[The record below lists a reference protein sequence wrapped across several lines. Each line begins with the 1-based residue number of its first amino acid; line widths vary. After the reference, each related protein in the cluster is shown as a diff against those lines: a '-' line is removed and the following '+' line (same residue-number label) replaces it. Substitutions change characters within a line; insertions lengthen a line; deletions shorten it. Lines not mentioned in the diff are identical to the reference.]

1 MGVFQNNLLAGAGG
15 QAAGTTGFY
24 DYQIEQSCR
33 FDRDDNSYLTGY
45 ANNFGTGNRRKW
57 TLSFWF
63 KLIASDGFS
72 NAQYLLF
79 TSDTNAQ
86 GSYDTMIFNTDTGT
100 NDAIFY
106 YQTGGTYYVP
116 KAEFRDTSAWGHIVL
131 VFDSDNSTADDRR
144 IVYFNGTRLAKLEGS
159 EGSQNVDSQFNWGI
173 KTHYIGRRQD
183 NSSSH
188 HGDYYLAE
196 WIFADGQAYA
206 ATQFG
211 ESKNG
216 VWIPKDPTG
225 TNFGTTGHH
234 LKFENASDLG
244 NDSSGNNNDWTVSNM
259 GTDHQVLD
267 SPTFGS

>member
-1 MGVFQNNLLAGAGG
+1 MGIFSNNLLAGAGG
-15 QAAGTTGFY
+15 QAAGATGFY
-24 DYQIEQSCR
+24 SYQIEQSAR

-45 ANNFGTGNRRKW
+45 ANNFGTGNRNKW

-63 KLIASDGFS
+63 KLIAHDGFGS
-72 NAQYLLF
+72 NQYYLM
-79 TSDTNAQ
+79 TADTNAA
-86 GSYDTMIFNTDTGT
+86 GSYDTLIFDV
-100 NDAIFY
+100 DSDSRFY
-106 YQTGGTYYVP
+106 YQTVNSAYKP
-116 KAEFRDTSAWGHIVL
+116 EAAFRDITAWGHLVL
-131 VFDSDNSTADDRR
+131 VYDSGNSTANDRR
-144 IVYFNGTRLAKLEGS
+144 IMYFNGTRMTDNTDQGQ
-159 EGSQNVDSQFNWGI
+159 SQNADSQINWGT

-183 NSSSH
+183 NNSSY

-206 ATQFG
+206 PTQFG

>member
-1 MGVFQNNLLAGAGG
+1 MFKGEFFHAATSGA
-15 QAAGTTGFY
+15 AGFY
-24 DYQIEQSCR
+24 DHQIEQSAR
-33 FDRDDNSYLTGY
+33 FDRASNSYLTGY

-63 KLIASDGFS
+63 KLTASAGFGS
-72 NAQYLLF
+72 NQYYLL
-79 TSDTNAQ
+79 TADTNAA
-86 GSYDTMIFNTDTGT
+86 GSYDTMIFDIDSDNL
-100 NDAIFY
+100 FY
-106 YQTGGTYYVP
+106 YQIYNSAYKPNG
-116 KAEFRDTSAWGHIVL
+116 AFRDTSAWGHLVIVY
-131 VFDSDNSTADDRR
+131 DSDNSTANDRR
-144 IVYFNGTRLAKLEGS
+144 IMYLNGTRMTDSLDQGL
-159 EGSQNVDSQFNWGI
+159 SQNTDSQINWGT

-183 NSSSH
+183 NGSSY

-206 ATQFG
+206 PTQFG

-225 TNFGTTGHH
+225 TNFGTTGQH

-259 GTDHQVLD
+259 GADHQVLD

>member
-1 MGVFQNNLLAGAGG
+1 MGVFQNNLLAASAAAASAGG
-15 QAAGTTGFY
+15 GAFY
-24 DYQIEQSCR
+24 SYQIEQSAR
-33 FDRDDNSYLTGY
+33 FSRAENSYLTGY
-45 ANNFGTGNRRKW
+45 ANNFGTGDRRKW
-57 TLSFWF
+57 TISFWI
-63 KLIASDGFS
+63 KLTASDGFGS
-72 NAQYLLF
+72 NNYFFMSA
-79 TSDTNAQ
+79 DTNAA
-86 GSYDTMIFNTDTGT
+86 GAYDALTFDIDSESR
-100 NDAIFY
+100 FY
-106 YQTGGTYYVP
+106 YQVANKYYYP
-116 KAEFRDTSAWGHIVL
+116 NGSFRDPNAWSHFLI

-144 IVYFNGTRLAKLEGS
+144 IMYLNGSRLGTHDAG
-159 EGSQNVDSQFNWGI
+159 GGIAQNTDSQINWGT

-188 HGDYYLAE
+188 HGDFLLAE
-196 WIFADGQAYA
+196 YIFADGQAYA
-206 ATQFG
+206 PTQFG

-225 TNFGTTGHH
+225 TNFGTTGQH

>member
-1 MGVFQNNLLAGAGG
+1 MVANEKWFGGGAGAT
-15 QAAGTTGFY
+15 AGFY

-33 FDRDDNSYLTGY
+33 FDRDENSYLTGY

-63 KLIASDGFS
+63 KLIASDGFGS
-72 NAQYLLF
+72 NQYYLF
-79 TSDTNAQ
+79 TSNTNAS
-86 GSYDTMIFNTDTGT
+86 GSYDTMIFDVDSNSG
-100 NDAIFY
+100 FY
-106 YQTGGTYYVP
+106 YQTTNQYFIPSG
-116 KAEFRDTSAWGHIVL
+116 AFRDTSAWGHLVIVY
-131 VFDSDNSTADDRR
+131 DSDNSTADDRK
-144 IVYFNGTRLAKLEGS
+144 IMYLNGTRMTKSDGGTLG
-159 EGSQNVDSQFNWGI
+159 QNTDSQFNWGT

-206 ATQFG
+206 PTQFG

-216 VWIPKDPTG
+216 VWIPKDPNG
-225 TNFGTTGHH
+225 TSFGTTGHH

-244 NDSSGNNNDWTVSNM
+244 NDSSGNDNDWTVSNM
-259 GTDHQVLD
+259 GADHQVLD